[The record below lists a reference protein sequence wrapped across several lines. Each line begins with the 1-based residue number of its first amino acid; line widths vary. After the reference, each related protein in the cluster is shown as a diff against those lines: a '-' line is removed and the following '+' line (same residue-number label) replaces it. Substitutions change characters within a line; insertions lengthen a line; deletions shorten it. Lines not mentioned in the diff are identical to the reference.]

1 VRLKSLFHDSMRD
14 LCSCWDAM
22 NNMFVL
28 QYIAIKAL
36 FKKSINVVEH
46 RFNTLVYKKLCGFVS
61 REMQDLIF
69 HELQWVNTVGTN
81 SFA

>member
-1 VRLKSLFHDSMRD
+1 
-14 LCSCWDAM
+14 M

-69 HELQWVNTVGTN
+69 HELQWVNTVGTD